1 MKKFSIITPC
11 FNAEHYIEETMLSVI
26 NQSILRTGAAE
37 LEYIICD
44 GGSRDRTVSIIEA
57 VRDRHQ
63 CNFIKIISEPDSG
76 MYDALTKGLKAASGD
91 ITAYINA
98 GDYYH
103 PTALQTVLPFFEK
116 KGVHWLT
123 GYNVVYNNSSAVVYV
138 ELPFK
143 YRPKF
148 FSYGFYGTKL
158 PALQQES
165 TFWSTSLNQ
174 LLDYSLLSKL
184 KYAGDYYLW
193 VQFSQ
198 KHEIKIVESYLGGF
212 RIHGGQI
219 SGDKTAYYQEVD
231 SLVQQPGIFDLALAS
246 LDRLL
251 WYAPHKIKKLL
262 NPENLFRFNHDL
274 QEWI

>member
-1 MKKFSIITPC
+1 MTKISIITPC

-44 GGSRDRTVSIIEA
+44 GSSRDRTVAIAEA

-63 CNFIKIISEPDSG
+63 CSFINIISEPDSG
-76 MYDALTKGLKAASGD
+76 MYDALAKGLKAASGD
-91 ITAYINA
+91 IIAYINA

-103 PTALQTVLPFFEK
+103 PSALRTILPFFEK
-116 KGVHWLT
+116 RGVHWLT
-123 GYNVVYNNSSAVVYV
+123 GYNVTYNDLSSVVYV

-165 TFWSTSLNQ
+165 TFWSSSLNQ
-174 LLDYSLLSKL
+174 LIDYSLLSQL

-193 VQFSQ
+193 LQFSQ
-198 KHEIKIVESYLGGF
+198 KYEIKIVESYLGGF
-212 RIHGGQI
+212 RIHRGQI
-219 SGDKTAYYQEVD
+219 SGDKAAYYKEVG
-231 SLVQQPGIFDLALAS
+231 SLVKQPGIFDSTLAS

-251 WYAPHKIKKLL
+251 WRAPRKIKKLL
-262 NPENLFRFNHDL
+262 NQENLFRFNHDL